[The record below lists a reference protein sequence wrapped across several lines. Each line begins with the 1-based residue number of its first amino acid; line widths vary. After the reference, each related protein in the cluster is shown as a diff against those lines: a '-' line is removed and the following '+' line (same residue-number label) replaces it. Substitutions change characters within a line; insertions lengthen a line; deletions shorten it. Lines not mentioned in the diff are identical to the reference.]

1 MTIAWIMRKYNVY
14 TFPPSVGRYELIK
27 ENPEQTGDA
36 EEDYWNECFTWQ
48 DLKMVV
54 PYFRSLGWKVAVEP
68 LAREDSMGK
77 IHIFSF
83 TCGIN
88 HDFRILDISGI
99 RIIMA
104 RDFGIHRSIKESLNP
119 IGY

>member
-1 MTIAWIMRKYNVY
+1 
-14 TFPPSVGRYELIK
+14 
-27 ENPEQTGDA
+27 
-36 EEDYWNECFTWQ
+36 
-48 DLKMVV
+48 
-54 PYFRSLGWKVAVEP
+54 
-68 LAREDSMGK
+68 MGK